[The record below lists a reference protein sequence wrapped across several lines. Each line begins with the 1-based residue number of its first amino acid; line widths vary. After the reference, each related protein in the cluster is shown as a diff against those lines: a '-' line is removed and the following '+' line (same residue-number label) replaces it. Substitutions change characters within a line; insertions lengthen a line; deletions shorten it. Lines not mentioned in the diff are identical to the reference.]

1 MKKLA
6 ALVLLALEC
15 MVCGCGNSAK
25 STTLPTTSAS
35 GNWQAILVGGEGSA
49 GAINFDTTFI
59 VDPGGGTLNIDT
71 VAFYTTS
78 AGACFQSGQSASGSA
93 VLVTS
98 ASNVVTGTMTLTVT
112 SGVPA
117 GNTLTLNG
125 TSVTGTSNNLVL
137 NDGVVTGTWTLTG
150 GQGDP
155 SCVSKSP
162 GTFTMTQT
170 AP

>member
-15 MVCGCGNSAK
+15 MVCACGNSAQ

-35 GNWQAILVGGEGSA
+35 GNWQAILLGGHGSA

-78 AGACFQSGQSASGSA
+78 AGSCFVSGQSASGSA

-98 ASNVVTGTMTLTVT
+98 ASNVVTGTMTLTVA

-117 GNTLTLNG
+117 GNTLTLDG

-137 NDGVVTGTWTLTG
+137 NSGVVTGTWTLTG
-150 GQGDP
+150 GQGDA
-155 SCVSKSP
+155 SCTGA